1 MTEKDDYLRGLIQKI
16 PLDSPS
22 DAFVDRVMANLQLS
36 PETAPVKTPYFL
48 YVKTVLPYA
57 VLTLILAVVF
67 FTSDLPFLNWLPG
80 KENLLHTLVPYFGI
94 LIAGFKYA
102 FASKFVSFGLLIG
115 ISAGLLFLIDQWFS
129 NRTTA

>member
-1 MTEKDDYLRGLIQKI
+1 MIEKDDFLRELIQKS

-22 DAFVDRVMANLQLS
+22 DAFVDRVMANLKLA
-36 PETAPVKTPYFL
+36 PESAPAKPPYFL
-48 YVKTVLPYA
+48 YVKTALPYA
-57 VLTLILAVVF
+57 VLTLTLAVVF
-67 FTSDLPFLNWLPG
+67 FTSDLPFLKWLPWN
-80 KENLLHTLVPYFGI
+80 ENFLHILVPYFGI

-102 FASKFVSFGLLIG
+102 FASKFVSFGLLIC